1 MYIVFQYTFMI
12 NSGASVD
19 NAMFTCLAATLQYTS
34 LHDNTAFS
42 YFCIGGNNGM
52 DRDDRTEYSV
62 FFIQLFRYIFSD
74 AVVETAVLSAG
85 VAKNPVPA
93 PKKIVAINVKII

>member
-1 MYIVFQYTFMI
+1 MI

-42 YFCIGGNNGM
+42 YFCIGGDNGM

-74 AVVETAVLSAG
+74 AVVSDTDKYREPFVLDRRKEHDIPSI
-85 VAKNPVPA
+85 PVCGDYHL
-93 PKKIVAINVKII
+93 

>member
-74 AVVETAVLSAG
+74 AVELEMQMLLFPILISIG
-85 VAKNPVPA
+85 N
-93 PKKIVAINVKII
+93 IRFGS